1 MRPSQ
6 YHYIKCVVT
15 RTAYN
20 RKMQK
25 KRAKKRKKEL
35 REKNRQNRI
44 YTFQK
49 KLENTS
55 VTYEPPGFKITM
67 FALAEFFFGIL
78 TLFQMISFF
87 CEMEKVCESK
97 RYNRHYNSIHTKHS
111 NLGWINISI
120 LIFNKSGQ
128 EKRH

>member
-6 YHYIKCVVT
+6 YHYIKRAVT

-35 REKNRQNRI
+35 RKKNRQNRI

-49 KLENTS
+49 N
-55 VTYEPPGFKITM
+55 
-67 FALAEFFFGIL
+67 
-78 TLFQMISFF
+78 
-87 CEMEKVCESK
+87 
-97 RYNRHYNSIHTKHS
+97 
-111 NLGWINISI
+111 
-120 LIFNKSGQ
+120 
-128 EKRH
+128 

>member
-6 YHYIKCVVT
+6 YHYIKCAVT

-44 YTFQK
+44 YIFQK
-49 KLENTS
+49 KLGNTS
-55 VTYEPPGFKITM
+55 VTYEPPGFKIAM

-78 TLFQMISFF
+78 TLFQM
-87 CEMEKVCESK
+87 
-97 RYNRHYNSIHTKHS
+97 
-111 NLGWINISI
+111 
-120 LIFNKSGQ
+120 
-128 EKRH
+128 

>member
-55 VTYEPPGFKITM
+55 DHLRTTWI
-67 FALAEFFFGIL
+67 
-78 TLFQMISFF
+78 QDHN
-87 CEMEKVCESK
+87 VCTG
-97 RYNRHYNSIHTKHS
+97 R
-111 NLGWINISI
+111 
-120 LIFNKSGQ
+120 IFLP
-128 EKRH
+128 

>member
-35 REKNRQNRI
+35 REKN
-44 YTFQK
+44 
-49 KLENTS
+49 ES
-55 VTYEPPGFKITM
+55 VKYF
-67 FALAEFFFGIL
+67 
-78 TLFQMISFF
+78 
-87 CEMEKVCESK
+87 V
-97 RYNRHYNSIHTKHS
+97 
-111 NLGWINISI
+111 
-120 LIFNKSGQ
+120 
-128 EKRH
+128 

>member
-49 KLENTS
+49 N
-55 VTYEPPGFKITM
+55 
-67 FALAEFFFGIL
+67 
-78 TLFQMISFF
+78 
-87 CEMEKVCESK
+87 
-97 RYNRHYNSIHTKHS
+97 
-111 NLGWINISI
+111 
-120 LIFNKSGQ
+120 
-128 EKRH
+128 